1 MEPGMTIA
9 NARNPIF
16 RRRLSLPR
24 LVMPALRGTSAV
36 FSSPAA
42 VPKFTPRREGGCLCL
57 FGVRYMRDCPPLP
70 AGRSPKGRGG
80 RLCSCACWPAMSSG
94 TCAGHGGRRP
104 SPMPNWP
111 ATGAFAGGPEKAR
124 AGQLA
129 DGSPAHCFET
139 LMASLETI
147 TENRCRLFWL
157 RRGRKPARP
166 RRREPRNLPEPADS
180 GGKSGRKKL

>member
-1 MEPGMTIA
+1 MTIA

-80 RLCSCACWPAMSSG
+80 RTKIFRLFEYERDARSIKAESDFDGICVTRISLAAEELGAENCVRVCKSLRTVGRAFR
-94 TCAGHGGRRP
+94 TLKTGHLEVRPIHRRP
-104 SPMPNWP
+104 S
-111 ATGAFAGGPEKAR
+111 AGASVLAHAGLPCR
-124 AGQLA
+124 V
-129 DGSPAHCFET
+129 AHV
-139 LMASLETI
+139 
-147 TENRCRLFWL
+147 
-157 RRGRKPARP
+157 RGM
-166 RRREPRNLPEPADS
+166 
-180 GGKSGRKKL
+180 GGR